1 MIHLAIPAHVALWFL
16 PFVLPLCYA
25 AALTDLRGM
34 RIPNWINDCL
44 GLVYI
49 IVGVFVMPT
58 WADYGWQLLHLPV
71 GIALGFLFYSAG
83 MIGAGDAKFAG
94 AAAPLVALSDLP
106 ALMMIFSANLLA
118 GFVTHRLVK
127 HTPLRRLAP
136 DWLSWNVGSKFPMGL
151 CLGATLAI
159 YLVLGALMG
168 SPSAS

>member
-1 MIHLAIPAHVALWFL
+1 MPLAIPAHAARWFL

-44 GLVYI
+44 GLIYVV
-49 IVGVFVMPT
+49 VGLFVMPT
-58 WADYGWQLLHLPV
+58 WADYGWQLLHLPI
-71 GIALGFLFYSAG
+71 GIAIGFLFYSAG

-106 ALMMIFSANLLA
+106 TLMMIFSANLLA

-136 DWLSWNVGSKFPMGL
+136 DWLSWSVGSKFPMGL

-159 YLVLGALMG
+159 YLILGAAFG
-168 SPSAS
+168 GPGAS